1 MHEGQGSED
10 QSPGRPG
17 AWPPLPDGGDSS
29 GPDQAPG
36 PMTDGSMPDQQ
47 GWAAAAPAAPA
58 AGPGSGPGSAASG
71 GFGQAG
77 YGQTAHGQTG
87 YHQTGPGWPPP
98 AGGQ

>member
-58 AGPGSGPGSAASG
+58 ASIVVRAASPS
-71 GFGQAG
+71 AL
-77 YGQTAHGQTG
+77 
-87 YHQTGPGWPPP
+87 P
-98 AGGQ
+98 ACKPVPT